1 MKRFAALLVAIVFVF
16 GIASLSFATS
26 ALDKCNKCHKDDK
39 SLEKVIAAK
48 KIETTDAFIKAV
60 KASPKAKLH
69 EKFTDDDY
77 KAVAK
82 ALKLK

>member
-1 MKRFAALLVAIVFVF
+1 MKRIIALIVALVFVLGAVSVTF
-16 GIASLSFATS
+16 ASS
-26 ALDKCNKCHKDDK
+26 AMDKCNKCHKADK
-39 SLEKVIAAK
+39 ALDKAVSAK
-48 KIETTDAFIKAV
+48 KIDSADALIKAV

-82 ALKLK
+82 ELKLK

>member
-1 MKRFAALLVAIVFVF
+1 MKRIIALIVAIVFVLGAVSLTF
-16 GIASLSFATS
+16 ASPAM
-26 ALDKCNKCHKDDK
+26 DKCNKCHKADK
-39 SLEKVIAAK
+39 ALDKAVAAK
-48 KIETTDAFIKAV
+48 KIDSADALIKAV

-82 ALKLK
+82 ELKLK

>member
-1 MKRFAALLVAIVFVF
+1 MKRLIAIVVAITFVF
-16 GIASLSFATS
+16 GVASISIAAS
-26 ALDKCNKCHKDDK
+26 ALDKCNKCHKDEK
-39 SLEKVIAAK
+39 SLEKVVAAK

-69 EKFTDDDY
+69 EKFTDNDY

-82 ALKLK
+82 ELKLK